1 VYGVIIS
8 PRSNIEH
15 HGELWLEVLAN
26 ALEEPLVTVD
36 FTVVVM
42 LNGKDE
48 IYSPTTQ

>member
-8 PRSNIEH
+8 PRSDIEH

-26 ALEEPLVTVD
+26 ALEEPLMTID
-36 FTVVVM
+36 FTVIVM

-48 IYSPTTQ
+48 IDSSTTQ